1 MSESYAASVRRGAVH
16 CALIAGLLVGCAS
29 HVPVESVE
37 RQDER
42 TGITVATLAQ
52 PLTFTET
59 GIYDPLSPD
68 HNQATLIYM
77 GPVAWDRMG
86 NYSYLLWFQ
95 VAPGVDGHRI
105 DDIRAR
111 GAISLQLDG
120 GPVELSAITTPTKV
134 GDPYPPIAPVGETA
148 YFTVDLP
155 LLKRMAA
162 SRKISLKIRAA
173 DLSLVDFLPLE
184 ESRAA
189 LEKFVSDQD
198 SVEPLPASKS
208 GGSGTTRRP

>member
-1 MSESYAASVRRGAVH
+1 MTILHPSLVRLGAIQ
-16 CALIAGLLVGCAS
+16 CALIAGLLVGCAGQA
-29 HVPVESVE
+29 PVESVE

-59 GIYDPLSPD
+59 GIYDPLAPD
-68 HNQATLIYM
+68 QAQATMIYL

-86 NYSYLLWFQ
+86 NYSYLLWVQ
-95 VAPGVDGHRI
+95 LAPGVGGHRI

-111 GAISLQLDG
+111 GAIRLQLDD
-120 GPVELSAITTPTKV
+120 GPVELTALTMPTKV

-148 YFTVDLP
+148 YFTADGA
-155 LLKRMAA
+155 LLRRMAA
-162 SRKISLKIRAA
+162 SRRISLKIRAA
-173 DLSLVDFLPLE
+173 DLTPVDFLPLQE
-184 ESRAA
+184 TRGAF
-189 LEKFVSDQD
+189 EKFVIDQD
-198 SVEPLPASKS
+198 LVEPLPASKA